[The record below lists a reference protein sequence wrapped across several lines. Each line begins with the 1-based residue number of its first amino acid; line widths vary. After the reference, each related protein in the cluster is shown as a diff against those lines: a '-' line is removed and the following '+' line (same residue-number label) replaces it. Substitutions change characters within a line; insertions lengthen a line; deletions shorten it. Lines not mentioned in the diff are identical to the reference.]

1 MTRELEYVVL
11 EFLGERL
18 FTLLLPGCS
27 EDHFVK
33 LMSCFRVVEKGA
45 DKDWQSSS

>member
-1 MTRELEYVVL
+1 MTRELEYVVW

-18 FTLLLPGCS
+18 FTLLLPGCN

-33 LMSCFRVVEKGA
+33 MTFCEVDVCYALE
-45 DKDWQSSS
+45 